1 MFGLDSI
8 IQSLLPADFD
18 MEASIAQFKNAMN
31 ACVEIRDTVQRVE
44 QKLDSEIVTL
54 RERVALL
61 ESPAG
66 IVQPNEGVSN
76 DDRSIDHGEGT
87 GRCHASRERSL
98 SD

>member
-18 MEASIAQFKNAMN
+18 MEASILQFKTAMN

-54 RERVALL
+54 KEKVAAL
-61 ESPAG
+61 ESSSG
-66 IVQPNEGVSN
+66 IVQPIEGVSN
-76 DDRSIDHGEGT
+76 DNGSVDHGEGT
-87 GRCHASRERSL
+87 GRGNASRERSL